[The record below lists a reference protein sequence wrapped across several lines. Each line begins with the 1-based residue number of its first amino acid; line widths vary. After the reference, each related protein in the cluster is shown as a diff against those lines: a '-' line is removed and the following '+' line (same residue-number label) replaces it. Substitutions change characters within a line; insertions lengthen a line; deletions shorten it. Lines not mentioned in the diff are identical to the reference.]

1 MTYFYNLCSSSSGN
15 STYLGSLTSGILF
28 DAGIGIRNYAK
39 SLHCAGLPPSAV
51 KAIFVTHEHSD
62 HVKGLDVISMRHNLP
77 VYGSEGT
84 IQSLLEQGQLCGQQ
98 EIHIIDKPT
107 EVEGY
112 LVTPFHTSHD
122 SRESLGF
129 KVETPSHEKVG
140 ICTDLGFVSD
150 EVLGALTGCDFV
162 MLESNYDESMLL
174 YGSYPFFLKRRISSE
189 KGHLSNEQCAE
200 TIERLIKGNTKRFAL
215 AHLSEY
221 NNRPEVAFAHSKNY
235 LTQKDMLLGR
245 DYLIDVLAKV
255 NDGRMIEIT
264 C

>member
-15 STYLGSLTSGILF
+15 STYLGSLNSGILF
-28 DAGIGIRNYAK
+28 DAGIGIRNFAK

-51 KAIFVTHEHSD
+51 KAVFVTHEHSD
-62 HVKGLDVISMRHNLP
+62 HIKGLDVISMRHNLP

-84 IQSLLEQGQLCGQQ
+84 IHSLLEHGQLCGQQ
-98 EIHIIDKPT
+98 EIHIIDQPT

-112 LVTPFHTSHD
+112 FVTPFHTSHD
-122 SRESLGF
+122 SQESLGF
-129 KVETPSHEKVG
+129 RVETPTHEKIG
-140 ICTDLGFVSD
+140 ICTDLGIVSD
-150 EVLGALTGCDFV
+150 EVINALMGCDFV
-162 MLESNYDESMLL
+162 MLESNYDESMLM
-174 YGSYPFFLKRRISSE
+174 YGSYPFFLKRRISSP

-200 TIERLIKGNTKRFAL
+200 TIERLIEGNTRRFAL
-215 AHLSEY
+215 AHLSEQ

-255 NDGRMIEIT
+255 NDGRMIEIS